1 MTEKYTRTAS
11 HDLLQGLVD
20 LGIEYLFCNL
30 GTDHAPLIEEMAH
43 WRAQGKSFPQL
54 ILCPHENTA
63 VHMAGGYAV
72 ATGRGQAVLVH
83 VDAGTANAAMGLHN
97 LCRTRIPVLLIAG
110 RAPATTFDNVTGGR
124 DTYVH
129 FIQEP
134 FDQASVVRP
143 YVKWEYNLAWPS
155 MAHEVISRAG
165 AVMQSD
171 PTGPVYLTL
180 PREVLAAPVDAE
192 SLGAYGHQNHLPVK
206 AQGAD
211 ADAIQAIAR
220 QLMASENPM
229 LVSAYAGRNH
239 EAPALIEKL
248 AELCGMRV
256 CEFNSIYLNIR
267 RDSPYFAGYHPGAF
281 TEQADFGLM
290 VDVDVPWIPKT
301 TRVNPNAYWAQMDVD
316 AIKRDI
322 PMWGFAL
329 NARLEGD
336 SVKLLTQLIA
346 AIEQNATPEFRFKAQ
361 QRGQVLKAE
370 HAKNK
375 QRAAKMAQ
383 EPGTLNAINPHFL
396 CAALGQH
403 IHLEDVV
410 LNEAIRNTMAVFE
423 QIPRELPGSLM
434 GLSGG
439 GLGFS
444 AGTALGMKLAQAS
457 SNALS
462 NAQGRVIHFVGDGS
476 FYFSNPSAV
485 YAVARQY
492 NLPILTVLLDNGGWS
507 AVKESTLRMY
517 PLGEAKNTN
526 QFASDLGYCTD
537 FAAIAE
543 AAGAHGERLVDP
555 TQVSASIARCLAAL
569 DAGQSA
575 LLHVR
580 ITPL

>member
-1 MTEKYTRTAS
+1 MSKEYMRTAS
-11 HDLLQGLVD
+11 SDLLQGLVD

-43 WRAQGKSFPQL
+43 WREQGRAFPKL

-110 RAPATTFDNVTGGR
+110 RAPMTTFDDVTGGR

-155 MAHEVISRAG
+155 MAHEVVSRAG

-180 PREVLAAPVDAE
+180 PREVLAAPVDAA
-192 SLGAYGHQNHLPVK
+192 SVGAYGHQNHLPVR

-211 ADAIQAIAR
+211 PSAVRAIAE
-220 QLMASENPM
+220 QLMRSDNPM
-229 LVSAYAGRNH
+229 LVTAYAGRNR

-248 AELCGMRV
+248 AVVCGMRV
-256 CEFNSIYLNIR
+256 CEFNTIYMNIR
-267 RDSPYFAGYHPGAF
+267 RDSPYFAGYNPAAF

-301 TRVNPNAYWAQMDVD
+301 TRVNPNAYWAQLDVD

-322 PMWGFAL
+322 PMWGFPL
-329 NARLEGD
+329 NARIEGD
-336 SVKLLTQLIA
+336 SVRLIKQLIEI
-346 AIEQNATPEFRFKAQ
+346 IESSATPEFKSKAAA
-361 QRGQVLKAE
+361 RSLALKTA
-370 HAKNK
+370 HAQNRQK
-375 QRAAKMAQ
+375 AASLAQ
-383 EPGTLNAINPHFL
+383 AKGVVNAINPHYL
-396 CAALGQH
+396 CAVMGQKIDLH
-403 IHLEDVV
+403 DVV

-423 QIPRELPGSLM
+423 QIPREVPGSLM

-444 AGTALGMKLAQAS
+444 AGTALGIKLAQAK
-457 SNALS
+457 N
-462 NAQGRVIHFVGDGS
+462 RVIHFVGDGS
-476 FYFSNPSAV
+476 FYFSNPSSV
-485 YAVARQY
+485 YAVANQY
-492 NLPILTVLLDNGGWS
+492 GLPILTVLLDNGGWS

-517 PLGEAKNTN
+517 PQGEAKSTN
-526 QFASDLGYCTD
+526 QFVSDLGYSTD
-537 FAAIAE
+537 FSAIAE
-543 AAGAHGERLVDP
+543 AAGAHGERLTDP
-555 TQVSASIARCLAAL
+555 EQVEAAVERCLAAL
-569 DAGQSA
+569 DAGRSA

>member
-1 MTEKYTRTAS
+1 MSKEYMRTAS
-11 HDLLQGLVD
+11 SDLLQGLVD

-43 WRAQGKSFPQL
+43 WREQGRAFPKL

-110 RAPATTFDNVTGGR
+110 RAPMSTFDGATGGR

-155 MAHEVISRAG
+155 MAHEVVSRAG

-180 PREVLAAPVDAE
+180 PREVLAAPVDAA
-192 SLGAYGHQNHLPVK
+192 SVGAYGHQNHLPVK

-211 ADAIQAIAR
+211 PSAVRAIAE
-220 QLMASENPM
+220 QLMRSDNPM
-229 LVSAYAGRNH
+229 LVTAYAGRNR

-248 AELCGMRV
+248 AVLCGMRV
-256 CEFNSIYLNIR
+256 CEFNTIYMNIR
-267 RDSPYFAGYHPGAF
+267 RDSPYFAGYNPAAF

-301 TRVNPNAYWAQMDVD
+301 TRVNPNAYWAQLDVD

-322 PMWGFAL
+322 PMWGFPL
-329 NARLEGD
+329 NARIEGD
-336 SVKLLTQLIA
+336 SVRLIAQLIEI
-346 AIEQNATPEFRFKAQ
+346 IESSATPEFKTKAAARGLAFKTAHAQ
-361 QRGQVLKAE
+361 NRQKAASLAQ
-370 HAKNK
+370 AK
-375 QRAAKMAQ
+375 
-383 EPGTLNAINPHFL
+383 GVVNAINPHYL
-396 CAALGQH
+396 CAVMGQKIDLH
-403 IHLEDVV
+403 DVV

-423 QIPRELPGSLM
+423 QIPREVPGSLM

-444 AGTALGMKLAQAS
+444 AGTALGIKLAQAD
-457 SNALS
+457 N
-462 NAQGRVIHFVGDGS
+462 RVIHFVGDGS
-476 FYFSNPSAV
+476 FYFSNPSSV
-485 YAVARQY
+485 YAVANQY
-492 NLPILTVLLDNGGWS
+492 GLPILTVLLDNGGWS

-517 PLGEAKNTN
+517 PQGEAKSTN
-526 QFASDLGYCTD
+526 QFASDLGYSTD

-543 AAGAHGERLVDP
+543 AAGAHGERLTDP
-555 TQVSASIARCLAAL
+555 EQVEAAIERCLAAL
-569 DAGQSA
+569 DAGRSA

>member
-1 MTEKYTRTAS
+1 MSENYTRTAS
-11 HDLLQGLVD
+11 NDLLQGLVD

-43 WRAQGKSFPQL
+43 WREQGRAFPKL

-110 RAPATTFDNVTGGR
+110 RAPMSTFVSATGGR

-180 PREVLAAPVDAE
+180 PREVLAAPVDAQ

-211 ADAIQAIAR
+211 AKAIQQIAAK
-220 QLMASENPM
+220 LMSSENPM
-229 LVSAYAGRNH
+229 LVTAYAGRNH
-239 EAPALIEKL
+239 AAPALIEKL
-248 AELCGMRV
+248 ASVCGMRV

-267 RDSPYFAGYHPGAF
+267 RNSPFFAGYNPAAL

-301 TRVNPNAYWAQMDVD
+301 TRVNPHAYWAQLDVD

-322 PMWGFAL
+322 PMWSFPL
-329 NARLEGD
+329 NARIEGD
-336 SVKLLTQLIA
+336 SVRLLTQLIEC
-346 AIEQNATPEFRFKAQ
+346 IEETATPSFKAMAI
-361 QRGQVLKAE
+361 QRSLIIQAE
-370 HAKNK
+370 HEKNQ
-375 QRAAKMAQ
+375 QRAAAMAK
-383 EPGTLNAINPHFL
+383 EPGKVNAINPHFL
-396 CAALGQH
+396 CAAIGLQ
-403 IHLEDVV
+403 IRSEDVI

-423 QIPRELPGSLM
+423 QIPRELPGTLM

-444 AGTALGMKLAQAS
+444 AGTALGIKLAQTQS
-457 SNALS
+457 
-462 NAQGRVIHFVGDGS
+462 RVIHFVGDGS
-476 FYFSNPSAV
+476 FYFSNPSSV

-517 PLGEAKNTN
+517 PHGEAKSTN
-526 QFASDLGYCTD
+526 QFASDLGYGTD

-555 TQVSASIARCLAAL
+555 SQTEAAIARCLAAL

>member
-1 MTEKYTRTAS
+1 MSQPYIRTAS

-30 GTDHAPLIEEMAH
+30 GTDHAPLIEETAH
-43 WRAQGKSFPQL
+43 WREQGRAFPKL

-110 RAPATTFDNVTGGR
+110 RAPMSTFDDATGGR

-155 MAHEVISRAG
+155 MAHEVVSRAG

-180 PREVLAAPVDAE
+180 PREVLAAPVDAA
-192 SLGAYGHQNHLPVK
+192 SLSAFGHQNHLPVK

-211 ADAIQAIAR
+211 ASAVRAIAE
-220 QLMASENPM
+220 QLMRSDNPM
-229 LVSAYAGRNH
+229 LVTAYAGRNR

-248 AELCGMRV
+248 AILCGMRV
-256 CEFNSIYLNIR
+256 CEFNTIYMNIR
-267 RDSPYFAGYHPGAF
+267 RDSPYFGGYNPAAF

-301 TRVNPNAYWAQMDVD
+301 TRVNPQAYWAQLDVD

-322 PMWGFAL
+322 PMWGFPL
-329 NARLEGD
+329 NARIEGD
-336 SVKLLTQLIA
+336 SVRLIAQLIEI
-346 AIEQNATPEFRFKAQ
+346 IEASATPEFKTKAAARALALQ
-361 QRGQVLKAE
+361 TAHAQNRHKTASLAQV
-370 HAKNK
+370 
-375 QRAAKMAQ
+375 
-383 EPGTLNAINPHFL
+383 PGAVNAINPHYL
-396 CAALGQH
+396 CAAIGQQ
-403 IHLEDVV
+403 INLQDMV

-423 QIPRELPGSLM
+423 QIPREVPGSLM

-444 AGTALGMKLAQAS
+444 AGTALGIKLAQAD
-457 SNALS
+457 N
-462 NAQGRVIHFVGDGS
+462 RVIHFVGDGS
-476 FYFSNPSAV
+476 FYFSNPSSV
-485 YAVARQY
+485 YAVASQY
-492 NLPILTVLLDNGGWS
+492 GLPILTVLLDNGGWS

-517 PLGEAKNTN
+517 PQGQAKDTN
-526 QFASDLGYCTD
+526 QFASDLGYATD

-555 TQVSASIARCLAAL
+555 AQVEAAIARCLAAL
-569 DAGQSA
+569 DAGRSA

>member
-1 MTEKYTRTAS
+1 MSQPYIRTAS
-11 HDLLQGLVD
+11 NDLLQGLVD

-43 WRAQGKSFPQL
+43 WREQGRAFPKL

-110 RAPATTFDNVTGGR
+110 RAPMSTFDGVTGGR

-155 MAHEVISRAG
+155 MAHEVVSRAG

-180 PREVLAAPVDAE
+180 PREVLAATVDAA
-192 SLGAYGHQNHLPVK
+192 SVGAYGHQNHLPVK

-211 ADAIQAIAR
+211 ASAVRAIAE
-220 QLMASENPM
+220 QLMRSDNPM
-229 LVSAYAGRNH
+229 LVTAYAGRNR

-248 AELCGMRV
+248 AVLCGMRV
-256 CEFNSIYLNIR
+256 CEFNTIYMNIR
-267 RDSPYFAGYHPGAF
+267 RDSPYFAGYNPAAF

-301 TRVNPNAYWAQMDVD
+301 TRVNPNAYWAQLDVD

-322 PMWGFAL
+322 PMWGFPL
-329 NARLEGD
+329 NARIEGD
-336 SVKLLTQLIA
+336 SVRLIVQLIEI
-346 AIEQNATPEFRFKAQ
+346 IESSATPEFKTKAAARGLAFKTAHAQ
-361 QRGQVLKAE
+361 
-370 HAKNK
+370 NK
-375 QRAAKMAQ
+375 QKAASLAQ
-383 EPGTLNAINPHFL
+383 AKGVVNAINPHYL
-396 CAALGQH
+396 CAVMGQKIEMH
-403 IHLEDVV
+403 DVV

-423 QIPRELPGSLM
+423 QIPREVPGSLM

-444 AGTALGMKLAQAS
+444 AGTALGIKLAQAD
-457 SNALS
+457 N
-462 NAQGRVIHFVGDGS
+462 RVIHFVGDGS
-476 FYFSNPSAV
+476 FYFSNPSSV
-485 YAVARQY
+485 YAVANQY
-492 NLPILTVLLDNGGWS
+492 GLPILTVILDNGGWS

-517 PLGEAKNTN
+517 PQGEAKSTN
-526 QFASDLGYCTD
+526 QFASDLGYSTD

-543 AAGAHGERLVDP
+543 AAGAHGERLTDP
-555 TQVSASIARCLAAL
+555 EQVEAAIERCLAAL

>member
-1 MTEKYTRTAS
+1 MSQQYIRTAAN
-11 HDLLQGLVD
+11 DLLQGLVD
-20 LGIEYLFCNL
+20 LGIDYLFCNL

-43 WRAQGKSFPQL
+43 WREQGRAFPIL

-110 RAPATTFDNVTGGR
+110 RAPMSTFDDATGGR

-155 MAHEVISRAG
+155 MAHEVVSRAG

-180 PREVLAAPVDAE
+180 PREVLAAPVDAA
-192 SLGAYGHQNHLPVK
+192 SLGAFGHQNHLPVK

-211 ADAIQAIAR
+211 ASAVRAIAE
-220 QLMASENPM
+220 QLMRSENPM
-229 LVSAYAGRNH
+229 LVTAYAGRNH
-239 EAPALIEKL
+239 KAPALIEKL
-248 AELCGMRV
+248 AMLCGMRV
-256 CEFNSIYLNIR
+256 CEFNTIYMNIR
-267 RDSPYFAGYHPGAF
+267 RDSPYFGGYNPAAF

-301 TRVNPNAYWAQMDVD
+301 TRINPQAYWAQLDVD

-322 PMWGFAL
+322 PMWGFPL
-329 NARLEGD
+329 NARIEGD
-336 SVKLLTQLIA
+336 SVRLIAQLIEI
-346 AIEQNATPEFRFKAQ
+346 IEASATPKFKTKAAARGLAFKTAHVQNRQKAASLAQ
-361 QRGQVLKAE
+361 
-370 HAKNK
+370 AK
-375 QRAAKMAQ
+375 
-383 EPGTLNAINPHFL
+383 GVVNAINPHYL
-396 CAALGQH
+396 CAVMGQKIDLH
-403 IHLEDVV
+403 DVV
-410 LNEAIRNTMAVFE
+410 LNEAIRNTMAVFD
-423 QIPRELPGSLM
+423 QIPREVPGSLM

-444 AGTALGMKLAQAS
+444 AGTALGIKLAQANS
-457 SNALS
+457 
-462 NAQGRVIHFVGDGS
+462 RVIHFVGDGS
-476 FYFSNPSAV
+476 FYFSNPSSV
-485 YAVARQY
+485 YAVANQY
-492 NLPILTVLLDNGGWS
+492 GLPILTVLLDNGGWS

-517 PLGEAKNTN
+517 PLGEAKSTN
-526 QFASDLGYCTD
+526 QFASDLGYSTD

-543 AAGAHGERLVDP
+543 AAGAHGERLTDP
-555 TQVSASIARCLAAL
+555 EQVEAAIERCLAAL
-569 DAGQSA
+569 DSGRSA

>member
-1 MTEKYTRTAS
+1 MSQPYIRTAS
-11 HDLLQGLVD
+11 NDLLQGLVD

-43 WRAQGKSFPQL
+43 WREQGRAFPKL

-110 RAPATTFDNVTGGR
+110 RAPMSTFDGVTGGR

-155 MAHEVISRAG
+155 MAHEVVSRAG

-180 PREVLAAPVDAE
+180 PREVLAAPVDAA
-192 SLGAYGHQNHLPVK
+192 SVGAYGHQNHLPVK

-211 ADAIQAIAR
+211 ASAVRAIAE
-220 QLMASENPM
+220 QLMRSDNPM
-229 LVSAYAGRNH
+229 LVTAYAGRNR

-248 AELCGMRV
+248 AVLCGMRV
-256 CEFNSIYLNIR
+256 CEFNTIYMNIR
-267 RDSPYFAGYHPGAF
+267 RDSPYFAGYNPAAF

-301 TRVNPNAYWAQMDVD
+301 TRVNPNAYWAQLDVD

-322 PMWGFAL
+322 PMWGFPL
-329 NARLEGD
+329 NARIEGD
-336 SVKLLTQLIA
+336 SIRLIVQLIEI
-346 AIEQNATPEFRFKAQ
+346 IESSATPEFKTKAAARGLAFKTAHAQ
-361 QRGQVLKAE
+361 
-370 HAKNK
+370 NK
-375 QRAAKMAQ
+375 QKAASLAQ
-383 EPGTLNAINPHFL
+383 AKGVVNAINPHYL
-396 CAALGQH
+396 CAVMGQKIEMH
-403 IHLEDVV
+403 DVV

-423 QIPRELPGSLM
+423 QIPREVPGSLM

-444 AGTALGMKLAQAS
+444 AGTALGIKLAQAD
-457 SNALS
+457 N
-462 NAQGRVIHFVGDGS
+462 RVIHFVGDGS
-476 FYFSNPSAV
+476 FYFSNPSSV
-485 YAVARQY
+485 YAVANQY
-492 NLPILTVLLDNGGWS
+492 GLPILTVILDNGGWS

-517 PLGEAKNTN
+517 PQGEAKSTN
-526 QFASDLGYCTD
+526 QFASDLGYSTD

-543 AAGAHGERLVDP
+543 AAGAHGERLTDP
-555 TQVSASIARCLAAL
+555 EQVEAAIERCLAAL

>member
-1 MTEKYTRTAS
+1 MSKEYMRTAS
-11 HDLLQGLVD
+11 SDLLQGLVD

-43 WRAQGKSFPQL
+43 WREQGRAFPKL

-110 RAPATTFDNVTGGR
+110 RAPMSTFDGATGGR

-155 MAHEVISRAG
+155 MAHEVVSRAG

-180 PREVLAAPVDAE
+180 PREVLAAPVDAA
-192 SLGAYGHQNHLPVK
+192 SVGAYGHQNHLPVK

-211 ADAIQAIAR
+211 PSAVRAIAE
-220 QLMASENPM
+220 QLMRSDNPM
-229 LVSAYAGRNH
+229 LVTAYAGRNR

-248 AELCGMRV
+248 AVLCGMRV
-256 CEFNSIYLNIR
+256 CEFNTIYMNIR
-267 RDSPYFAGYHPGAF
+267 RDSPYFAGYNPAAF

-301 TRVNPNAYWAQMDVD
+301 TRVNPNAYWAQLDVD

-322 PMWGFAL
+322 PMWGFPL
-329 NARLEGD
+329 NARIEGD
-336 SVKLLTQLIA
+336 SARLIAQLIEI
-346 AIEQNATPEFRFKAQ
+346 IESSATPEFKTKAAARGLAFKTAHAQ
-361 QRGQVLKAE
+361 NRQKAASLAQ
-370 HAKNK
+370 AK
-375 QRAAKMAQ
+375 
-383 EPGTLNAINPHFL
+383 GVVNAINPHYL
-396 CAALGQH
+396 CAVMGQKIDLH
-403 IHLEDVV
+403 DVV

-423 QIPRELPGSLM
+423 QIPREVPGSLM

-444 AGTALGMKLAQAS
+444 AGTALGIKLAQAD
-457 SNALS
+457 N
-462 NAQGRVIHFVGDGS
+462 RVIHFVGDGS
-476 FYFSNPSAV
+476 FYFSNPSSV
-485 YAVARQY
+485 YAVANQY
-492 NLPILTVLLDNGGWS
+492 GLPILTVLLDNGGWS

-517 PLGEAKNTN
+517 PQGEAKSTN
-526 QFASDLGYCTD
+526 QFASDLGYSTD

-543 AAGAHGERLVDP
+543 AAGAHGERLTDP
-555 TQVSASIARCLAAL
+555 EQVEAAIERCLAAL
-569 DAGQSA
+569 DAGRSA

>member
-1 MTEKYTRTAS
+1 MSKEYMRTAS
-11 HDLLQGLVD
+11 SDLLQGLVD

-43 WRAQGKSFPQL
+43 WREQGRAFPKL

-110 RAPATTFDNVTGGR
+110 RAPMTTFDDVTGGR

-155 MAHEVISRAG
+155 MAHEVVSRAG

-180 PREVLAAPVDAE
+180 PREVLAATVDAA
-192 SLGAYGHQNHLPVK
+192 SVGAYGHQNHLPVR

-211 ADAIQAIAR
+211 PSAVRAIAE
-220 QLMASENPM
+220 QLMRSDNPM
-229 LVSAYAGRNH
+229 LVTAYAGRNR

-248 AELCGMRV
+248 AVLCGMRV
-256 CEFNSIYLNIR
+256 CEFNTIYMNIR
-267 RDSPYFAGYHPGAF
+267 RDSPYFAGYNPAAF

-301 TRVNPNAYWAQMDVD
+301 TRVNPNAYWAQLDVD

-322 PMWGFAL
+322 PMWGFPL
-329 NARLEGD
+329 NARIEGD
-336 SVKLLTQLIA
+336 SVRLIAQLIEI
-346 AIEQNATPEFRFKAQ
+346 IESSATPEFKTKAAA
-361 QRGQVLKAE
+361 RGLALKTA
-370 HAKNK
+370 HAQNRQK
-375 QRAAKMAQ
+375 AASLAQ
-383 EPGTLNAINPHFL
+383 AKGVVNAINPHYL
-396 CAALGQH
+396 CAVMGQKIDLH
-403 IHLEDVV
+403 DVV

-423 QIPRELPGSLM
+423 QIPREVPGSLM

-444 AGTALGMKLAQAS
+444 AGTALGIKLAQAK
-457 SNALS
+457 N
-462 NAQGRVIHFVGDGS
+462 RVIHFVGDGS
-476 FYFSNPSAV
+476 FYFSNPSSV
-485 YAVARQY
+485 YAVANQY
-492 NLPILTVLLDNGGWS
+492 DLPILTVLLDNGGWS

-517 PLGEAKNTN
+517 PQGEAKSTN
-526 QFASDLGYCTD
+526 QFASDLGYATD

-543 AAGAHGERLVDP
+543 AAGAHGERLTDP
-555 TQVSASIARCLAAL
+555 EQVEAAIERCLAAL
-569 DAGQSA
+569 DAGRSA

>member
-1 MTEKYTRTAS
+1 MSENYTRTAS

-43 WRAQGKSFPQL
+43 WREQGRAFPKL

-110 RAPATTFDNVTGGR
+110 RAPMSTFDSATGGR

-180 PREVLAAPVDAE
+180 PREVLAAPVDAQ
-192 SLGAYGHQNHLPVK
+192 SIGAYGHQNHLPVK

-211 ADAIQAIAR
+211 ANAIA
-220 QLMASENPM
+220 QIAAKLMGSENPM
-229 LVSAYAGRNH
+229 LVTAYAGRNH
-239 EAPALIEKL
+239 AAPALIEKL
-248 AELCGMRV
+248 AMLCGMRV

-267 RDSPYFAGYHPGAF
+267 RNSPFFAGYNPAAF

-301 TRVNPNAYWAQMDVD
+301 TRVNPNAYWAQLDVD

-322 PMWGFAL
+322 PMWGFPL
-329 NARLEGD
+329 NARIEGD
-336 SVKLLTQLIA
+336 SVRLLTQLIEC
-346 AIEQNATPEFRFKAQ
+346 IEQTATPAFKAMAS
-361 QRGQVLKAE
+361 QRSLIIQAE
-370 HAKNK
+370 HEKNQQK
-375 QRAAKMAQ
+375 AAAMAQ
-383 EPGTLNAINPHFL
+383 EPGKVNAINPHFL
-396 CAALGQH
+396 CAAIGRQ
-403 IHLEDVV
+403 IRSEDVV

-423 QIPRELPGSLM
+423 QIPREMPGTLM

-444 AGTALGMKLAQAS
+444 AGTALGIKLAQTQS
-457 SNALS
+457 
-462 NAQGRVIHFVGDGS
+462 RVIHFVGDGS
-476 FYFSNPSAV
+476 FYFSNPSSV
-485 YAVARQY
+485 YAVAHQY
-492 NLPILTVLLDNGGWS
+492 DLPILTVLLDNGGWS

-517 PLGEAKNTN
+517 PQGEAKSTN
-526 QFASDLGYCTD
+526 QFASDLGYGTD

-555 TQVSASIARCLAAL
+555 SQTEAAIARCLAVL

>member
-1 MTEKYTRTAS
+1 MSENYTRTAS

-20 LGIEYLFCNL
+20 LGIDYLFCNL

-43 WRAQGKSFPQL
+43 WREQGRAFPKV

-110 RAPATTFDNVTGGR
+110 RAPMSTFDSATGGR

-180 PREVLAAPVDAE
+180 PREVLAAPVDAQ
-192 SLGAYGHQNHLPVK
+192 SMGAYGQQNHLPVK

-211 ADAIQAIAR
+211 TAAIEQIAAK
-220 QLMASENPM
+220 LMAAENPM
-229 LVSAYAGRNH
+229 LVTAYAGRNH
-239 EAPALIEKL
+239 AAPALIEKL
-248 AELCGMRV
+248 ASLCGMRV

-267 RDSPYFAGYHPGAF
+267 RNSPFFAGYNPAAF

-290 VDVDVPWIPKT
+290 LDVDVPWIPKT
-301 TRVNPNAYWAQMDVD
+301 TRVNPKAYWAQMDVD

-322 PMWGFAL
+322 PMWGFPL
-329 NARLEGD
+329 HARIEGD
-336 SVKLLTQLIA
+336 SVRLLTQLIDL
-346 AIEQNATPEFRFKAQ
+346 IEQTATPAFKAKAN
-361 QRGQVLKAE
+361 QRSLLIKADHE
-370 HAKNK
+370 KNQ
-375 QRAAKMAQ
+375 QRAAAMAK
-383 EPGTLNAINPHFL
+383 EPGKLNAINPHFL
-396 CAALGQH
+396 CAAIGQK
-403 IHLEDVV
+403 IRSEDVV

-423 QIPRELPGSLM
+423 QIPRELPGTLM

-444 AGTALGMKLAQAS
+444 AGTALGIKLAQAQS
-457 SNALS
+457 
-462 NAQGRVIHFVGDGS
+462 RVIHFVGDGS
-476 FYFSNPSAV
+476 FYFSNPSSV

-517 PLGEAKNTN
+517 PQGEAKSTN
-526 QFASDLGYCTD
+526 QFASDLGYGTD

-555 TQVSASIARCLAAL
+555 SQTDAAIARCLAAL

>member
-1 MTEKYTRTAS
+1 MSENHTRTAS

-43 WRAQGKSFPQL
+43 WREQGRAFPKV

-110 RAPATTFDNVTGGR
+110 RAPMSTFDSATGGR

-180 PREVLAAPVDAE
+180 PREVLAAPVDAQ
-192 SLGAYGHQNHLPVK
+192 SMGAYGQQNHLPVK

-211 ADAIQAIAR
+211 TAAIEQIAAK
-220 QLMASENPM
+220 LMAAENPM
-229 LVSAYAGRNH
+229 LVTAYAGRNH
-239 EAPALIEKL
+239 AAPALIEKL
-248 AELCGMRV
+248 ASLCGMRV

-267 RDSPYFAGYHPGAF
+267 RNSPFFAGYNPAAF

-290 VDVDVPWIPKT
+290 LDVDVPWIPKT
-301 TRVNPNAYWAQMDVD
+301 TRVNPKAYWAQMDVD

-329 NARLEGD
+329 NARIEGD
-336 SVKLLTQLIA
+336 SVRLLTQLIEL
-346 AIEQNATPEFRFKAQ
+346 IEQTATPAFKA
-361 QRGQVLKAE
+361 KANKRSLFIKTE
-370 HAKNK
+370 HEKNQ
-375 QRAAKMAQ
+375 QRAAAMAK
-383 EPGTLNAINPHFL
+383 EPGKLNAINPHFL
-396 CAALGQH
+396 CAAIGQQ
-403 IHLEDVV
+403 IRSEDVV

-423 QIPRELPGSLM
+423 QIPREHPGTLM

-444 AGTALGMKLAQAS
+444 AGTALGIKLAQVQS
-457 SNALS
+457 
-462 NAQGRVIHFVGDGS
+462 RVIHFVGDGS
-476 FYFSNPSAV
+476 FYFSNPSSV

-517 PLGEAKNTN
+517 PHGEAKNTN
-526 QFASDLGYCTD
+526 QFASDLGHGTD

-555 TQVSASIARCLAAL
+555 SQTEAAIARCLSAL

>member
-1 MTEKYTRTAS
+1 MRTAS
-11 HDLLQGLVD
+11 SDLLQGLVD

-43 WRAQGKSFPQL
+43 WREQGRAFPKL

-110 RAPATTFDNVTGGR
+110 RAPMTTFDDVTGGR

-155 MAHEVISRAG
+155 MAHEVVSRAG

-180 PREVLAAPVDAE
+180 PREVLAAPVDAA
-192 SLGAYGHQNHLPVK
+192 SVGAYGHQNHLPVR

-211 ADAIQAIAR
+211 PSAVRAIAE
-220 QLMASENPM
+220 QLMRSDNPM
-229 LVSAYAGRNH
+229 LVTAYAGRNR

-248 AELCGMRV
+248 AVVCGMRV
-256 CEFNSIYLNIR
+256 CEFNTIYMNIR
-267 RDSPYFAGYHPGAF
+267 RDSPYFGGYNPAAF

-301 TRVNPNAYWAQMDVD
+301 TRVNPNAYWAQLDVD

-322 PMWGFAL
+322 PMWGFPL
-329 NARLEGD
+329 NARIEGD
-336 SVKLLTQLIA
+336 SVRLIAQLIEI
-346 AIEQNATPEFRFKAQ
+346 IENSATPEFKTKAAA
-361 QRGQVLKAE
+361 RGLALKTA
-370 HAKNK
+370 HAQNRQK
-375 QRAAKMAQ
+375 AASLAQ
-383 EPGTLNAINPHFL
+383 ARGVVNAINPHYL
-396 CAALGQH
+396 CAVMGQQIDLH
-403 IHLEDVV
+403 DVV

-423 QIPRELPGSLM
+423 QIPREVPGSLM

-444 AGTALGMKLAQAS
+444 AGTALGIKLAQAK
-457 SNALS
+457 N
-462 NAQGRVIHFVGDGS
+462 RVIHFVGDGS
-476 FYFSNPSAV
+476 FYFSNPSSV
-485 YAVARQY
+485 YAVANQY
-492 NLPILTVLLDNGGWS
+492 DLPILTVLLDNGGWS

-517 PLGEAKNTN
+517 PQGEAKSTN
-526 QFASDLGYCTD
+526 QFASDLGYATD

-543 AAGAHGERLVDP
+543 AAGAHGERLTDP
-555 TQVSASIARCLAAL
+555 EQVEAAIERCLAAL
-569 DAGQSA
+569 DAGRSA

>member
-1 MTEKYTRTAS
+1 MTQAYIRTAAN
-11 HDLLQGLVD
+11 DLLQGLVD

-43 WRAQGKSFPQL
+43 WREQGRAFPKL

-110 RAPATTFDNVTGGR
+110 RAPMSTFDDATGGR

-155 MAHEVISRAG
+155 MAHEVVSRAG

-180 PREVLAAPVDAE
+180 PREVLAAPVDAA
-192 SLGAYGHQNHLPVK
+192 SVGAFGHQNHLPVK

-211 ADAIQAIAR
+211 PSAVRAIAE
-220 QLMASENPM
+220 QLMRSENPM
-229 LVSAYAGRNH
+229 LVTAYAGRNH
-239 EAPALIEKL
+239 QAPALIEKL
-248 AELCGMRV
+248 AILCGMRV
-256 CEFNSIYLNIR
+256 CEFNSIYMNIR
-267 RDSPYFAGYHPGAF
+267 RDSPYFAGYNPAAF
-281 TEQADFGLM
+281 TEQADFGLL

-301 TRVNPNAYWAQMDVD
+301 TRVNPNAYWAQLDVD

-322 PMWGFAL
+322 PMWGFPL
-329 NARLEGD
+329 NARIEGD
-336 SVKLLTQLIA
+336 SVRLITQLIEI
-346 AIEQNATPEFRFKAQ
+346 IEASATPAFKTKAADRALALQAAHAQ
-361 QRGQVLKAE
+361 NR
-370 HAKNK
+370 
-375 QRAAKMAQ
+375 QRAVSLAQ
-383 EPGTLNAINPHFL
+383 APGIVNAINPHYL
-396 CAALGQH
+396 CAAIGRQIRLQ
-403 IHLEDVV
+403 DVV

-423 QIPRELPGSLM
+423 QIPREVPGSLM

-444 AGTALGMKLAQAS
+444 AGTALGMKLAQAD
-457 SNALS
+457 N
-462 NAQGRVIHFVGDGS
+462 RVIHFVGDGS
-476 FYFSNPSAV
+476 FYFSNPSSV
-485 YAVARQY
+485 YAVASQY
-492 NLPILTVLLDNGGWS
+492 GLPILTVLLDNGGWS

-517 PLGEAKNTN
+517 PQGQAKGTN
-526 QFASDLGYCTD
+526 QFASDLGYPTD

-555 TQVSASIARCLAAL
+555 AHVEAAIARCLAAL
-569 DAGQSA
+569 DAGRSA

>member
-1 MTEKYTRTAS
+1 MSENYTRTAS

-20 LGIEYLFCNL
+20 LGIDYLFCNL

-43 WRAQGKSFPQL
+43 WREQGRAFPKL

-110 RAPATTFDNVTGGR
+110 RAPMSTFDSATGGR

-180 PREVLAAPVDAE
+180 PREVLAAPVDAQ
-192 SLGAYGHQNHLPVK
+192 SIGAYGHQNHLPVK

-211 ADAIQAIAR
+211 ANAIA
-220 QLMASENPM
+220 QIAAKLMASENPM
-229 LVSAYAGRNH
+229 LVTAYAGRNH
-239 EAPALIEKL
+239 AAPALIEKL
-248 AELCGMRV
+248 AMLCGMRV

-267 RDSPYFAGYHPGAF
+267 RNSPFFAGYNPAAF

-301 TRVNPNAYWAQMDVD
+301 TRVNPNAYWAQLDVD

-322 PMWGFAL
+322 PMWGFPL
-329 NARLEGD
+329 NARIEGD
-336 SVKLLTQLIA
+336 SVRLLTQLIEC
-346 AIEQNATPEFRFKAQ
+346 IEQTATPAFKAMAS
-361 QRGQVLKAE
+361 QRSLIIQAE
-370 HAKNK
+370 HEKNQQK
-375 QRAAKMAQ
+375 AAAMAQ
-383 EPGTLNAINPHFL
+383 EPGKVNAINPHFL
-396 CAALGQH
+396 CAAIGRQ
-403 IHLEDVV
+403 IRSEDVV

-423 QIPRELPGSLM
+423 QIPREMPGTLM

-444 AGTALGMKLAQAS
+444 AGTALGIKLAQTQS
-457 SNALS
+457 
-462 NAQGRVIHFVGDGS
+462 RVIHFVGDGS
-476 FYFSNPSAV
+476 FYFSNPSSV
-485 YAVARQY
+485 YAVAHQY
-492 NLPILTVLLDNGGWS
+492 DLPILTVLLDNGGWS

-517 PLGEAKNTN
+517 PQGEAKSTN
-526 QFASDLGYCTD
+526 QFASDLGYGTD

-555 TQVSASIARCLAAL
+555 SQTEAAIARCLAAL

>member
-1 MTEKYTRTAS
+1 MSENYTRTAS

-20 LGIEYLFCNL
+20 LGIDYLFCNL

-43 WRAQGKSFPQL
+43 WREQGRAFPKL

-110 RAPATTFDNVTGGR
+110 RAPMSTFDSATGGR

-180 PREVLAAPVDAE
+180 PREVLAAPVDVQ
-192 SLGAYGHQNHLPVK
+192 SIGAYGHQNHLPVK

-211 ADAIQAIAR
+211 ANAIA
-220 QLMASENPM
+220 QIAAKLMGSENPM
-229 LVSAYAGRNH
+229 LVTAYAGRNH
-239 EAPALIEKL
+239 AAPALIEKL
-248 AELCGMRV
+248 AMLCGMRV

-267 RDSPYFAGYHPGAF
+267 RNSPFFAGYNPAAF

-301 TRVNPNAYWAQMDVD
+301 TRVNPNAYWAQLDVD

-322 PMWGFAL
+322 PMWGFPL
-329 NARLEGD
+329 NARIEGD
-336 SVKLLTQLIA
+336 SVRLLTQLIEC
-346 AIEQNATPEFRFKAQ
+346 IEQTATPAFKAMAS
-361 QRGQVLKAE
+361 QRSLIIQAE
-370 HAKNK
+370 HEKNQQK
-375 QRAAKMAQ
+375 AAAMAQ
-383 EPGTLNAINPHFL
+383 EPGKVNAINPHFL
-396 CAALGQH
+396 CAAIGRQ
-403 IHLEDVV
+403 IRSEDVV

-423 QIPRELPGSLM
+423 QIPREIPGTLM

-444 AGTALGMKLAQAS
+444 AGTALGIKLAQTQS
-457 SNALS
+457 
-462 NAQGRVIHFVGDGS
+462 RVIHFVGDGS
-476 FYFSNPSAV
+476 FYFSNPSSV
-485 YAVARQY
+485 YAVAHQY
-492 NLPILTVLLDNGGWS
+492 DLPILTVLLDNGGWS

-517 PLGEAKNTN
+517 PKGEAKSTN
-526 QFASDLGYCTD
+526 QFASDLGYGTD

-555 TQVSASIARCLAAL
+555 SQTEAAIARCLAAL

>member
-1 MTEKYTRTAS
+1 MSKEYMRTAS
-11 HDLLQGLVD
+11 SDLLQGLVD

-43 WRAQGKSFPQL
+43 WREQGRAFPKL

-110 RAPATTFDNVTGGR
+110 RAPMTTFDDVTGGR

-155 MAHEVISRAG
+155 MAHEVVSRAG

-180 PREVLAAPVDAE
+180 PREVLAAPVDAA
-192 SLGAYGHQNHLPVK
+192 SVGAYGHQNHLPVR

-211 ADAIQAIAR
+211 PSAVRAIAE
-220 QLMASENPM
+220 QLMRSDNPM
-229 LVSAYAGRNH
+229 LVTAYAGRNR

-248 AELCGMRV
+248 AVLCGMRV
-256 CEFNSIYLNIR
+256 CEFNTIYMNIR
-267 RDSPYFAGYHPGAF
+267 RDSPYFAGYNPAAF

-301 TRVNPNAYWAQMDVD
+301 TRVNPNAYWAQLDVD

-322 PMWGFAL
+322 PMWGFPL
-329 NARLEGD
+329 NARIEGD
-336 SVKLLTQLIA
+336 SVRLIAQLIEI
-346 AIEQNATPEFRFKAQ
+346 IESSATPEFKTKAAA
-361 QRGQVLKAE
+361 RGLALKTA
-370 HAKNK
+370 HAQNRQK
-375 QRAAKMAQ
+375 AASLAQ
-383 EPGTLNAINPHFL
+383 AKGVVNAINPHYL
-396 CAALGQH
+396 CAVMGQKIDLH
-403 IHLEDVV
+403 DVV

-423 QIPRELPGSLM
+423 QIPREVPGSLM

-444 AGTALGMKLAQAS
+444 AGTALGIKLAQAK
-457 SNALS
+457 N
-462 NAQGRVIHFVGDGS
+462 RVIHFVGDGS
-476 FYFSNPSAV
+476 FYFSNPSSV
-485 YAVARQY
+485 YAVANQY
-492 NLPILTVLLDNGGWS
+492 DLPILTVLLDNGGWS

-517 PLGEAKNTN
+517 PQGEAKSTN
-526 QFASDLGYCTD
+526 QFASDLGYSTD

-543 AAGAHGERLVDP
+543 AAGAHGERLTDP
-555 TQVSASIARCLAAL
+555 EQVEAAIERCLAAL
-569 DAGQSA
+569 DAGRSA

>member
-1 MTEKYTRTAS
+1 MSENYTRTAS

-43 WRAQGKSFPQL
+43 WREQGRAFPKL

-110 RAPATTFDNVTGGR
+110 RAPMSTFDSATGGR

-180 PREVLAAPVDAE
+180 PREVLAAPVDVQ
-192 SLGAYGHQNHLPVK
+192 SIGAYGHQNHLPVK

-211 ADAIQAIAR
+211 ANAIA
-220 QLMASENPM
+220 QIAAKLMASENPM
-229 LVSAYAGRNH
+229 LVTAYAGRNH
-239 EAPALIEKL
+239 AAPALIEKL
-248 AELCGMRV
+248 AMLCGMRV

-267 RDSPYFAGYHPGAF
+267 RNSPFFAGYNPAAF

-301 TRVNPNAYWAQMDVD
+301 TRVNPNAYWAQLDVD

-322 PMWGFAL
+322 PMWGFPL
-329 NARLEGD
+329 NARIEGD
-336 SVKLLTQLIA
+336 SVRLLTQLIEC
-346 AIEQNATPEFRFKAQ
+346 IEETATPAFKAMAS
-361 QRGQVLKAE
+361 QRSLIIQAE
-370 HAKNK
+370 HEKNQQK
-375 QRAAKMAQ
+375 AAAMAQ
-383 EPGTLNAINPHFL
+383 EPGKVNAINPHFL
-396 CAALGQH
+396 CAAIGRK
-403 IHLEDVV
+403 IRSEDVV

-423 QIPRELPGSLM
+423 QIPREMPGTLM

-444 AGTALGMKLAQAS
+444 AGTALGIKLAQTQS
-457 SNALS
+457 
-462 NAQGRVIHFVGDGS
+462 RVIHFVGDGS
-476 FYFSNPSAV
+476 FYFSNPSSV
-485 YAVARQY
+485 YAVAHQY
-492 NLPILTVLLDNGGWS
+492 DLPILTVLLDNGGWS

-517 PLGEAKNTN
+517 PKGEAKSTN
-526 QFASDLGYCTD
+526 QFASDLGYGTD

-555 TQVSASIARCLAAL
+555 SQTEAAIARCLAAL

>member
-1 MTEKYTRTAS
+1 MSKEYMRTAS
-11 HDLLQGLVD
+11 SDLLQGLVD

-43 WRAQGKSFPQL
+43 WREQGRAFPKL

-110 RAPATTFDNVTGGR
+110 RAPMTTFDDVTGGR

-155 MAHEVISRAG
+155 MAHEVVSRAG

-180 PREVLAAPVDAE
+180 PREVLAAPVDAA
-192 SLGAYGHQNHLPVK
+192 SVGAYGHQNHLPVR

-211 ADAIQAIAR
+211 PSAVRAIAE
-220 QLMASENPM
+220 QLMRSDNPM
-229 LVSAYAGRNH
+229 LVTAYAGRNR

-248 AELCGMRV
+248 AILCGMRV
-256 CEFNSIYLNIR
+256 CEFNTIYMNIR
-267 RDSPYFAGYHPGAF
+267 RDSPYFAGYNPAAF

-301 TRVNPNAYWAQMDVD
+301 TRVNPNAYWAQLDVD

-322 PMWGFAL
+322 PMWGFPL
-329 NARLEGD
+329 NARIEGD
-336 SVKLLTQLIA
+336 SVRLIAQLIEI
-346 AIEQNATPEFRFKAQ
+346 IESSATPEFKTKAAA
-361 QRGQVLKAE
+361 RGLALKTA
-370 HAKNK
+370 HAQNRQK
-375 QRAAKMAQ
+375 AASLAQ
-383 EPGTLNAINPHFL
+383 AKGVVNAINPHYL
-396 CAALGQH
+396 CAVMGQKIDLH
-403 IHLEDVV
+403 DVV

-423 QIPRELPGSLM
+423 QIPREVPGSLM

-444 AGTALGMKLAQAS
+444 AGTALGIKLAQAK
-457 SNALS
+457 N
-462 NAQGRVIHFVGDGS
+462 RVIHFVGDGS
-476 FYFSNPSAV
+476 FYFSNPSSV
-485 YAVARQY
+485 YSVANQY
-492 NLPILTVLLDNGGWS
+492 GLPILTVLLDNGGWS

-517 PLGEAKNTN
+517 PQGEAKSTN
-526 QFASDLGYCTD
+526 QFASDLGYATD

-543 AAGAHGERLVDP
+543 AAGAHGERLTDP
-555 TQVSASIARCLAAL
+555 EQVEAAIERCLAAL
-569 DAGQSA
+569 DAGRSA

>member
-1 MTEKYTRTAS
+1 MRTAS
-11 HDLLQGLVD
+11 SDLLQGLVD

-43 WRAQGKSFPQL
+43 WREQGRAFPKL

-110 RAPATTFDNVTGGR
+110 RAPMTTFDDVTGGR

-143 YVKWEYNLAWPS
+143 YVKWEYNLAWPA
-155 MAHEVISRAG
+155 MAHEVVSRAG

-180 PREVLAAPVDAE
+180 PREVLAAPVDAA
-192 SLGAYGHQNHLPVK
+192 SVGAYGHQNHLPVR

-211 ADAIQAIAR
+211 PSAVRAIAE
-220 QLMASENPM
+220 QLMRSDNPM
-229 LVSAYAGRNH
+229 LVTAYAGRNR

-248 AELCGMRV
+248 AVVCGMRV
-256 CEFNSIYLNIR
+256 CEFNTIYMNIR
-267 RDSPYFAGYHPGAF
+267 RDSPYFAGYNPAAF

-301 TRVNPNAYWAQMDVD
+301 TRVNPNAYWAQLDVD

-322 PMWGFAL
+322 PMWGFPL
-329 NARLEGD
+329 NARIEGD
-336 SVKLLTQLIA
+336 SVRLIAQLIEI
-346 AIEQNATPEFRFKAQ
+346 IESSATPEFKTKAAA
-361 QRGQVLKAE
+361 RGLALKTA
-370 HAKNK
+370 HAQNRQK
-375 QRAAKMAQ
+375 AASLAQ
-383 EPGTLNAINPHFL
+383 ARGVVNAINPHYL
-396 CAALGQH
+396 CAVMGQKIDLH
-403 IHLEDVV
+403 DVV

-423 QIPRELPGSLM
+423 QIPREVPGSLM

-444 AGTALGMKLAQAS
+444 AGTALGIKLAQAD
-457 SNALS
+457 N
-462 NAQGRVIHFVGDGS
+462 RVIHFVGDGS
-476 FYFSNPSAV
+476 FYFSNPSSV
-485 YAVARQY
+485 YSVANQY
-492 NLPILTVLLDNGGWS
+492 GLPILTVLLDNGGWS

-517 PLGEAKNTN
+517 PQGEAKSTN
-526 QFASDLGYCTD
+526 QFASDLGYSTD

-543 AAGAHGERLVDP
+543 AAGAHGERLTDP
-555 TQVSASIARCLAAL
+555 EQVEAAIERCLAAL
-569 DAGQSA
+569 DAGRSA

>member
-1 MTEKYTRTAS
+1 MSQQYIRTAAN
-11 HDLLQGLVD
+11 DLLQGLVD
-20 LGIEYLFCNL
+20 LGIDYLFCNL

-43 WRAQGKSFPQL
+43 WREQGRAFPTL

-110 RAPATTFDNVTGGR
+110 RAPMSTFDDATGGR

-155 MAHEVISRAG
+155 MAHEVVSRAG

-180 PREVLAAPVDAE
+180 PREVLAAPVDAA
-192 SLGAYGHQNHLPVK
+192 SLGAFGHQNHLPVK

-211 ADAIQAIAR
+211 ASAVRAIAE
-220 QLMASENPM
+220 QLMRSENPM
-229 LVSAYAGRNH
+229 LVTAYAGRNH

-248 AELCGMRV
+248 AILCGMRV
-256 CEFNSIYLNIR
+256 CEFNTIYMNIR
-267 RDSPYFAGYHPGAF
+267 RDSPYFGGYNPAAF

-301 TRVNPNAYWAQMDVD
+301 TRVNPQAYWAQLDVD

-322 PMWGFAL
+322 PMWGFPL
-329 NARLEGD
+329 NARIEGD
-336 SVKLLTQLIA
+336 SVRLIAQLIEI
-346 AIEQNATPEFRFKAQ
+346 IESSATPEFKAKAAARGLAFKTAHVQNRQKAASLAQ
-361 QRGQVLKAE
+361 
-370 HAKNK
+370 AK
-375 QRAAKMAQ
+375 
-383 EPGTLNAINPHFL
+383 GVVNAINPHYL
-396 CAALGQH
+396 CAVMGQKIDLH
-403 IHLEDVV
+403 DVV
-410 LNEAIRNTMAVFE
+410 LNEAIRNTMAVFD
-423 QIPRELPGSLM
+423 QIPREVPGSLM

-444 AGTALGMKLAQAS
+444 AGTALGIKLAQANS
-457 SNALS
+457 
-462 NAQGRVIHFVGDGS
+462 RVIHFVGDGS
-476 FYFSNPSAV
+476 FYFSNPSSV
-485 YAVARQY
+485 YAIANQY
-492 NLPILTVLLDNGGWS
+492 GLPILTVLLDNGGWS

-517 PLGEAKNTN
+517 PQGEAKSTN
-526 QFASDLGYCTD
+526 QFASDLGYSTD

-543 AAGAHGERLVDP
+543 AAGAHGERLTDP
-555 TQVSASIARCLAAL
+555 EQVEAAIERCLAAL
-569 DAGQSA
+569 DAGRSA

>member
-1 MTEKYTRTAS
+1 MSKEYMRTAS
-11 HDLLQGLVD
+11 SDLLQGLVD

-43 WRAQGKSFPQL
+43 WREQGRAFPKL

-63 VHMAGGYAV
+63 VHIAGGYAV

-110 RAPATTFDNVTGGR
+110 RAPMTTFDDVTGGR

-155 MAHEVISRAG
+155 MAHEVVSRAG

-180 PREVLAAPVDAE
+180 PREVLAAPVDAA
-192 SLGAYGHQNHLPVK
+192 SVGAYGHQNHLPVR

-211 ADAIQAIAR
+211 PSAVRAIAE
-220 QLMASENPM
+220 QLMRSDNPM
-229 LVSAYAGRNH
+229 LVTAYAGRNR

-248 AELCGMRV
+248 AVLCGMRV
-256 CEFNSIYLNIR
+256 CEFNTIYMNIR
-267 RDSPYFAGYHPGAF
+267 RDSPYFAGYNPAAF

-301 TRVNPNAYWAQMDVD
+301 TRVNPNAYWAQLDVD

-322 PMWGFAL
+322 PMWGFPL
-329 NARLEGD
+329 NARIEGD
-336 SVKLLTQLIA
+336 SVRLIKQLIEI
-346 AIEQNATPEFRFKAQ
+346 IESSATPEFKSKAAA
-361 QRGQVLKAE
+361 RSLALKTA
-370 HAKNK
+370 HAQNRQK
-375 QRAAKMAQ
+375 AASLAQ
-383 EPGTLNAINPHFL
+383 AKGVVNAINPHYL
-396 CAALGQH
+396 CAVMGQKIDLH
-403 IHLEDVV
+403 DVV

-423 QIPRELPGSLM
+423 QIPREVPGSLM

-444 AGTALGMKLAQAS
+444 AGTALGIKLAQAD
-457 SNALS
+457 N
-462 NAQGRVIHFVGDGS
+462 RVIHFVGDGS
-476 FYFSNPSAV
+476 FYFSNPSSV
-485 YAVARQY
+485 YSVANQY
-492 NLPILTVLLDNGGWS
+492 GLPILTVLLDNGGWS

-517 PLGEAKNTN
+517 PQGEAKSTN
-526 QFASDLGYCTD
+526 QFASDLGYATD

-543 AAGAHGERLVDP
+543 AAGAHGERLTDP
-555 TQVSASIARCLAAL
+555 EQVEAAIERCLAAL
-569 DAGQSA
+569 DAGRSA

>member
-1 MTEKYTRTAS
+1 MSENYTRTTS
-11 HDLLQGLVD
+11 NDLLQGLVD

-43 WRAQGKSFPQL
+43 WREQGRAFPKL

-110 RAPATTFDNVTGGR
+110 RAPMSTFDSATGGR

-180 PREVLAAPVDAE
+180 PREVLAAPVDAQ

-211 ADAIQAIAR
+211 AKAIQQIAAK
-220 QLMASENPM
+220 LMSSENPM
-229 LVSAYAGRNH
+229 LVTAYAGRNH
-239 EAPALIEKL
+239 AAPALIEKL
-248 AELCGMRV
+248 ASVCGMRV

-267 RDSPYFAGYHPGAF
+267 RNSPFFAGYNPAAL

-301 TRVNPNAYWAQMDVD
+301 TRVNPHAYWAQLDVD

-322 PMWGFAL
+322 PMWSFPL
-329 NARLEGD
+329 NARIEGD
-336 SVKLLTQLIA
+336 SVRLLTQLIEC
-346 AIEQNATPEFRFKAQ
+346 IEETATPSFKAMAI
-361 QRGQVLKAE
+361 QRSLIIQAE
-370 HAKNK
+370 HEKNQ
-375 QRAAKMAQ
+375 QRAAAMAK
-383 EPGTLNAINPHFL
+383 EPGKVNAINPHFL
-396 CAALGQH
+396 CAAIGLQ
-403 IHLEDVV
+403 IRSEDVI

-423 QIPRELPGSLM
+423 QIPRELPGTLM

-444 AGTALGMKLAQAS
+444 AGTALGIKLAQTQS
-457 SNALS
+457 
-462 NAQGRVIHFVGDGS
+462 RVIHFVGDGS
-476 FYFSNPSAV
+476 FYFSNPSSV

-517 PLGEAKNTN
+517 PHGEAKSTN
-526 QFASDLGYCTD
+526 QFASDLGYGTD

-555 TQVSASIARCLAAL
+555 SQTEAAIERCLAAL

>member
-1 MTEKYTRTAS
+1 
-11 HDLLQGLVD
+11 
-20 LGIEYLFCNL
+20 L

-43 WRAQGKSFPQL
+43 WREHGRAFPKL

-110 RAPATTFDNVTGGR
+110 RAPMTTFDDVTGGR

-143 YVKWEYNLAWPS
+143 YVKWEYNLAGPS
-155 MAHEVISRAG
+155 MAHEVVSRAG

-180 PREVLAAPVDAE
+180 PREVLAAPVDAA
-192 SLGAYGHQNHLPVK
+192 SVGAYGHQNHLPVK

-211 ADAIQAIAR
+211 PSAVRAIAE
-220 QLMASENPM
+220 QLMRSENPM
-229 LVSAYAGRNH
+229 LVTAYAGRNPQ
-239 EAPALIEKL
+239 APALIEKL
-248 AELCGMRV
+248 AALCGMRV
-256 CEFNSIYLNIR
+256 CEFNTIYMNIR
-267 RDSPYFAGYHPGAF
+267 RDSPYFGGYNPAAF

-301 TRVNPNAYWAQMDVD
+301 TRVNPNAYWAQLDVD

-322 PMWGFAL
+322 PMWGFPL
-329 NARLEGD
+329 NARIEGD
-336 SVKLLTQLIA
+336 SVRLITQLIEI
-346 AIEQNATPEFRFKAQ
+346 IESSATPEFKTKAAARGLSLKTAHQ
-361 QRGQVLKAE
+361 Q
-370 HAKNK
+370 NK
-375 QRAAKMAQ
+375 QRAASLAQ
-383 EPGTLNAINPHFL
+383 AQGVVNAINPHYL
-396 CAALGQH
+396 CAVLGQQIDLH
-403 IHLEDVV
+403 DVV

-423 QIPRELPGSLM
+423 QIPREVPGSLM

-444 AGTALGMKLAQAS
+444 AGTALGIKLAQAK
-457 SNALS
+457 N
-462 NAQGRVIHFVGDGS
+462 RVIHFVGDGS
-476 FYFSNPSAV
+476 FYFSNPSSV
-485 YAVARQY
+485 YAVANQY
-492 NLPILTVLLDNGGWS
+492 GLPILTVLLDNGGWS

-517 PLGEAKNTN
+517 PQGEAKSTN
-526 QFASDLGYCTD
+526 QFASDLGYATD

-555 TQVSASIARCLAAL
+555 EQVEAAIARCLAAL
-569 DAGQSA
+569 DSGRSA

>member
-1 MTEKYTRTAS
+1 MSENYTRTAS
-11 HDLLQGLVD
+11 NDLLQGLVD

-43 WRAQGKSFPQL
+43 WREQGRAFPKL

-110 RAPATTFDNVTGGR
+110 RAPMSTFDSATGGR
-124 DTYVH
+124 DTSVH

-180 PREVLAAPVDAE
+180 PREVLAAPVDAQ

-211 ADAIQAIAR
+211 AKAIQQIAAK
-220 QLMASENPM
+220 LMSSENPM
-229 LVSAYAGRNH
+229 LVTAYAGRNH
-239 EAPALIEKL
+239 AAPALIEKL
-248 AELCGMRV
+248 ASVCGMRV

-267 RDSPYFAGYHPGAF
+267 RNSPFFAGYNPAAL

-301 TRVNPNAYWAQMDVD
+301 TRVNPHAYWAQLDVD

-322 PMWGFAL
+322 PMWGFPL
-329 NARLEGD
+329 NARIEGD
-336 SVKLLTQLIA
+336 SVRLLTQLIEC
-346 AIEQNATPEFRFKAQ
+346 IEETATPSFKAMAI
-361 QRGQVLKAE
+361 QRSLIIQAE
-370 HAKNK
+370 HEKNQ
-375 QRAAKMAQ
+375 QRAAAMAK
-383 EPGTLNAINPHFL
+383 EPGKVNAINPHFL
-396 CAALGQH
+396 CAAIGLQ
-403 IHLEDVV
+403 IRSEDVI

-423 QIPRELPGSLM
+423 QIPRELPGTLM

-444 AGTALGMKLAQAS
+444 AGTALGIKLAQT
-457 SNALS
+457 
-462 NAQGRVIHFVGDGS
+462 QTRVIHFVGDGS
-476 FYFSNPSAV
+476 FYFSNPSSV

-517 PLGEAKNTN
+517 PHGEAKSTN
-526 QFASDLGYCTD
+526 QFASDLGYGTD

-555 TQVSASIARCLAAL
+555 SQTEAAIARCLAAL

>member
-1 MTEKYTRTAS
+1 MTPSSNYTRTAS

-43 WRAQGKSFPQL
+43 WRSQGRAFPQL

-110 RAPATTFDNVTGGR
+110 RAPMSTFDNATGGR

-155 MAHEVISRAG
+155 MAHEVVSRAG

-192 SLGAYGHQNHLPVK
+192 SIGAYGHQNHMPVK

-211 ADAIQAIAR
+211 LETIQAIAV
-220 QLMASENPM
+220 QLMASDNPM
-229 LVSAYAGRNH
+229 LVTAYAGRNH
-239 EAPALIEKL
+239 EAPALIERL

-267 RDSPYFAGYHPGAF
+267 RNSPYFAGYNPAAF
-281 TEQADFGLM
+281 TAQADFGLM

-301 TRVNPNAYWAQMDVD
+301 TRVNPDAYWAQMDVD

-322 PMWGFAL
+322 PMWGFPL
-329 NARLEGD
+329 NARIEGD
-336 SVKLLTQLIA
+336 SVKLLKQLITV
-346 AIEQNATPEFRFKAQ
+346 IENIATPEFKRKAQ
-361 QRGQVLKAE
+361 ERGQTFLAE
-370 HAKNK
+370 QEKNK
-375 QRAAKMAQ
+375 QRVAALAHD
-383 EPGTLNAINPHFL
+383 PGKVNAINPHFL
-396 CAALGQH
+396 CAAFGQ
-403 IHLEDVV
+403 LLDSKDVV

-423 QIPRELPGSLM
+423 QIPREVPGSLM

-444 AGTALGMKLAQAS
+444 AGTALGMKLAQS
-457 SNALS
+457 EN
-462 NAQGRVIHFVGDGS
+462 RVIHFVGDGS

-517 PLGEAKNTN
+517 PLGEAKNTD
-526 QFASDLGYCTD
+526 QFASDLGYGTD

-555 TQVSASIARCLAAL
+555 AEVTASIKRCLAAL
-569 DAGQSA
+569 DSGQSA

>member
-1 MTEKYTRTAS
+1 MRTAS
-11 HDLLQGLVD
+11 SDLLQGLVD

-43 WRAQGKSFPQL
+43 WREQGRAFPKL

-83 VDAGTANAAMGLHN
+83 VDAGTANATMGLHN

-110 RAPATTFDNVTGGR
+110 RAPMTTFDDVTGGR

-155 MAHEVISRAG
+155 MAHEVVSRAG

-180 PREVLAAPVDAE
+180 PREVLAAPVDAA
-192 SLGAYGHQNHLPVK
+192 SVGAYGHQNHLPVR

-211 ADAIQAIAR
+211 PSAVRAIAE
-220 QLMASENPM
+220 QLMRSDNPM
-229 LVSAYAGRNH
+229 LVTAYAGRNR

-248 AELCGMRV
+248 AVLCGMRV
-256 CEFNSIYLNIR
+256 CEFNTIYMNIR
-267 RDSPYFAGYHPGAF
+267 RDSPYFGGYNPAAF

-301 TRVNPNAYWAQMDVD
+301 TRVNPNAYWAQLDVD

-322 PMWGFAL
+322 PMWGFPL
-329 NARLEGD
+329 NARIEGD
-336 SVKLLTQLIA
+336 SVRLIAQLIEIIESSATSEFKTKA
-346 AIEQNATPEFRFKAQ
+346 AARGLALKTAHAQNRQKAASLAQ
-361 QRGQVLKAE
+361 
-370 HAKNK
+370 AK
-375 QRAAKMAQ
+375 
-383 EPGTLNAINPHFL
+383 GVVNAINPHYL
-396 CAALGQH
+396 CAMMGQKIDLH
-403 IHLEDVV
+403 DVV

-423 QIPRELPGSLM
+423 QIPREVPGSLM

-444 AGTALGMKLAQAS
+444 AGTALGIKLAQAD
-457 SNALS
+457 N
-462 NAQGRVIHFVGDGS
+462 RVIHFVGDGS
-476 FYFSNPSAV
+476 FYFSNPSSV
-485 YAVARQY
+485 YAVANQY
-492 NLPILTVLLDNGGWS
+492 GLPILTVLLDNGGWS

-517 PLGEAKNTN
+517 PQGEAKSTN
-526 QFASDLGYCTD
+526 QFASDLGYSTD

-543 AAGAHGERLVDP
+543 AAGAHGERLTDP
-555 TQVSASIARCLAAL
+555 EQVEAAVERCLAAL
-569 DAGQSA
+569 DAGRSA

>member
-1 MTEKYTRTAS
+1 MSQPYIRTAS
-11 HDLLQGLVD
+11 NDLLQGLVD

-43 WRAQGKSFPQL
+43 WREQGRSFPKL

-110 RAPATTFDNVTGGR
+110 RAPMTTFDDVTGGR

-155 MAHEVISRAG
+155 MAHEVVSRAG

-180 PREVLAAPVDAE
+180 PREVLAAPVDAA
-192 SLGAYGHQNHLPVK
+192 SVGAYGHQNHLPVK

-211 ADAIQAIAR
+211 LSAVRSIAE
-220 QLMASENPM
+220 QLMRSDNPM
-229 LVSAYAGRNH
+229 LVTAYAGRNR

-248 AELCGMRV
+248 AILCGMRV
-256 CEFNSIYLNIR
+256 CEFNTIYMNIR
-267 RDSPYFAGYHPGAF
+267 RDSPYFGGYNPAAF

-301 TRVNPNAYWAQMDVD
+301 TRVNPNAYWAQLDVD

-322 PMWGFAL
+322 PMWGFPL
-329 NARLEGD
+329 NARIEGD
-336 SVKLLTQLIA
+336 SVRLITQLIEI
-346 AIEQNATPEFRFKAQ
+346 IESSATPEFKTNAAT
-361 QRGQVLKAE
+361 RGLALTAAHEQ
-370 HAKNK
+370 NK
-375 QRAAKMAQ
+375 QRAVSLAQ
-383 EPGTLNAINPHFL
+383 ARGAVNAINPHYL
-396 CAALGQH
+396 CAVMGQQIDLH
-403 IHLEDVV
+403 DVV

-423 QIPRELPGSLM
+423 QIPREVPGSLM

-444 AGTALGMKLAQAS
+444 AGTALGIKLAQAK
-457 SNALS
+457 N
-462 NAQGRVIHFVGDGS
+462 RVIHFVGDGS
-476 FYFSNPSAV
+476 FYFSNPSSV
-485 YAVARQY
+485 YAVANQY
-492 NLPILTVLLDNGGWS
+492 GLPILTVLLDNGGWS

-517 PLGEAKNTN
+517 PQGEAKSTN
-526 QFASDLGYCTD
+526 QFTSDLGYATD

-555 TQVSASIARCLAAL
+555 AQVEDAIARCLAAL
-569 DAGQSA
+569 DSGRSA

>member
-1 MTEKYTRTAS
+1 
-11 HDLLQGLVD
+11 DLLQGLVD

-43 WRAQGKSFPQL
+43 WREQGRAFPKL

-110 RAPATTFDNVTGGR
+110 RAPMTTFDDVTGGR

-155 MAHEVISRAG
+155 MAHEVVSRAG

-180 PREVLAAPVDAE
+180 PREVLAAPVDAA
-192 SLGAYGHQNHLPVK
+192 SVGAYGHQNHLPVR

-211 ADAIQAIAR
+211 PSAVRAIAE
-220 QLMASENPM
+220 QLMRSDNPM
-229 LVSAYAGRNH
+229 LVTAYAGRNR

-248 AELCGMRV
+248 AVLCGMRV
-256 CEFNSIYLNIR
+256 CEFNTIYMNIR
-267 RDSPYFAGYHPGAF
+267 RDSPYFAGYNPAAF

-301 TRVNPNAYWAQMDVD
+301 TRVNPNAYWAQLDVD

-322 PMWGFAL
+322 PMWGFPL
-329 NARLEGD
+329 NARIEGD
-336 SVKLLTQLIA
+336 SVRLIAQLIEI
-346 AIEQNATPEFRFKAQ
+346 IESSATPEFKTKAAA
-361 QRGQVLKAE
+361 RGLALKTA
-370 HAKNK
+370 HAQNRQK
-375 QRAAKMAQ
+375 AASLAQ
-383 EPGTLNAINPHFL
+383 AKGVVNAINPHYL
-396 CAALGQH
+396 CAVMGQKIDLH
-403 IHLEDVV
+403 DVV

-423 QIPRELPGSLM
+423 QIPREVPGSLM

-444 AGTALGMKLAQAS
+444 AGTALGIKLAQAD
-457 SNALS
+457 N
-462 NAQGRVIHFVGDGS
+462 RVIHFVGDGS
-476 FYFSNPSAV
+476 FYFSNPSSV
-485 YAVARQY
+485 YAVANQY
-492 NLPILTVLLDNGGWS
+492 GLPILTVLLDNGGWS

-517 PLGEAKNTN
+517 PQGEAKSTN
-526 QFASDLGYCTD
+526 QFASDLGYATD

-543 AAGAHGERLVDP
+543 AAGAHGERLTDP
-555 TQVSASIARCLAAL
+555 EQVEAAIERCLAAL
-569 DAGQSA
+569 DAGRSA

>member
-1 MTEKYTRTAS
+1 MSQEYIRTAS

-43 WRAQGKSFPQL
+43 WREQGRAFPKL

-110 RAPATTFDNVTGGR
+110 RAPMSTFDGATGGR

-155 MAHEVISRAG
+155 MAHEVVSRAG

-180 PREVLAAPVDAE
+180 PREVLAAPVDVA

-211 ADAIQAIAR
+211 TTAVRAIAE
-220 QLMASENPM
+220 QLMRSENPM
-229 LVSAYAGRNH
+229 LVTAYAGRNH

-248 AELCGMRV
+248 AILCGMRV
-256 CEFNSIYLNIR
+256 CEFNTIYMNIR
-267 RDSPYFAGYHPGAF
+267 RDSPYFGGYNPAAF

-301 TRVNPNAYWAQMDVD
+301 TRVNPNAYWAQLDVD

-322 PMWGFAL
+322 PMWGFPL
-329 NARLEGD
+329 NARIEGD
-336 SVKLLTQLIA
+336 SVRLITQLIEIIEAHATSEFKTKA
-346 AIEQNATPEFRFKAQ
+346 AARGLALQAVHAQNR
-361 QRGQVLKAE
+361 
-370 HAKNK
+370 H
-375 QRAAKMAQ
+375 RAATLAQ
-383 EPGTLNAINPHFL
+383 VPGVVNAINPHYL
-396 CAALGQH
+396 CAAIGQQIDLH
-403 IHLEDVV
+403 DVV

-423 QIPRELPGSLM
+423 QIPREVPGSLM

-444 AGTALGMKLAQAS
+444 AGTALGIKLAQGK
-457 SNALS
+457 N
-462 NAQGRVIHFVGDGS
+462 RVIHFVGDGS
-476 FYFSNPSAV
+476 FYFSNPSSV
-485 YAVARQY
+485 YAVANQY
-492 NLPILTVLLDNGGWS
+492 GLPILTVLLDNGGWS

-517 PLGEAKNTN
+517 PQGEAMSTN
-526 QFASDLGYCTD
+526 QFASELGYTTD

-543 AAGAHGERLVDP
+543 AAGAHGESLVVP
-555 TQVSASIARCLAAL
+555 AQVEAAIARCLAAL
-569 DAGQSA
+569 DSGRSA

>member
-1 MTEKYTRTAS
+1 MSKEYMRTAS
-11 HDLLQGLVD
+11 SDLLQGLVD

-43 WRAQGKSFPQL
+43 WREQGRAFPKL

-83 VDAGTANAAMGLHN
+83 VDAGTANATMGLHN

-110 RAPATTFDNVTGGR
+110 RAPMTTFDDVTGGR

-155 MAHEVISRAG
+155 MAHEVVSRAG

-180 PREVLAAPVDAE
+180 PREVLAAPVDAA
-192 SLGAYGHQNHLPVK
+192 SVGAYGHQNHLPVR

-211 ADAIQAIAR
+211 PSAVRAIAE
-220 QLMASENPM
+220 QLMRSDNPM
-229 LVSAYAGRNH
+229 LVTAYAGRNR

-248 AELCGMRV
+248 AVLCGMRV
-256 CEFNSIYLNIR
+256 CEFNTIYMNIR
-267 RDSPYFAGYHPGAF
+267 RDSPYFAGYNPAAF

-301 TRVNPNAYWAQMDVD
+301 TRVNLNAYWAQLDVD

-322 PMWGFAL
+322 PMWGFPL
-329 NARLEGD
+329 NARIEGD
-336 SVKLLTQLIA
+336 SVRLIAQLIEI
-346 AIEQNATPEFRFKAQ
+346 IESSATPEFKTKAAA
-361 QRGQVLKAE
+361 RGLALKTA
-370 HAKNK
+370 HAQNRQK
-375 QRAAKMAQ
+375 AASLAQ
-383 EPGTLNAINPHFL
+383 ARGVVNAINPHYL
-396 CAALGQH
+396 CAVMGQKIDLH
-403 IHLEDVV
+403 DVV

-423 QIPRELPGSLM
+423 QIPREVPGSLM

-444 AGTALGMKLAQAS
+444 AGTALGIKLAQAD
-457 SNALS
+457 N
-462 NAQGRVIHFVGDGS
+462 RVIHFVGDGS
-476 FYFSNPSAV
+476 FYFSNPSSV
-485 YAVARQY
+485 YSVANQY
-492 NLPILTVLLDNGGWS
+492 GLPILTVLLDNGGWS

-517 PLGEAKNTN
+517 PQGEAKSTN
-526 QFASDLGYCTD
+526 QFASDLGYATD

-543 AAGAHGERLVDP
+543 AAGAHGERLTDP
-555 TQVSASIARCLAAL
+555 EQVEAAIERCLAAL
-569 DAGQSA
+569 DAGRSA

>member
-1 MTEKYTRTAS
+1 MTMPKNYTRTAS

-43 WRAQGKSFPQL
+43 WREQGKAFPQL

-110 RAPATTFDNVTGGR
+110 RAPMTTFDNATGGR

-180 PREVLAAPVDAE
+180 PREVLAAPVDTQ
-192 SLGAYGHQNHLPVK
+192 SMGAYGRQNHLPVK
-206 AQGAD
+206 ARGAD
-211 ADAIQAIAR
+211 TEAVKQIAAK
-220 QLMASENPM
+220 LMASENPM
-229 LVSAYAGRNH
+229 LVTAYAGRNH
-239 EAPALIEKL
+239 AAPALIEKL
-248 AELCGMRV
+248 ANVCGMRV

-267 RDSPYFAGYHPGAF
+267 RNSPFFAGYNPAAF

-301 TRVNPNAYWAQMDVD
+301 TRVNPNAYWAQLDVD

-329 NARLEGD
+329 NARIEGD
-336 SVKLLTQLIA
+336 SVRLLTQLIEI
-346 AIEQNATPEFRFKAQ
+346 IEDTATPSFKAMAS
-361 QRGQVLKAE
+361 QRSVVIKAE
-370 HAKNK
+370 HERNQ
-375 QRAAKMAQ
+375 QRAAALAK
-383 EPGTLNAINPHFL
+383 EPGKVNAINPHFL
-396 CAALGQH
+396 CASIGQQVRS
-403 IHLEDVV
+403 EDVI

-423 QIPRELPGSLM
+423 QIPRERPGSLM

-444 AGTALGMKLAQAS
+444 AGTALGIKLAQAQS
-457 SNALS
+457 
-462 NAQGRVIHFVGDGS
+462 RVIHFVGDGS

-517 PLGEAKNTN
+517 PYGEAKDTN
-526 QFASDLGYCTD
+526 QFASDLGYGTD

-555 TQVSASIARCLAAL
+555 AQAEAAIARCLAAV
-569 DAGQSA
+569 DRGQSA

>member
-1 MTEKYTRTAS
+1 MSENYTRTAS

-43 WRAQGKSFPQL
+43 WREQGRAFPKV

-110 RAPATTFDNVTGGR
+110 RAPMSTFDSATGGR

-180 PREVLAAPVDAE
+180 PREVLAAPVDAQ
-192 SLGAYGHQNHLPVK
+192 SMGAYGQQNHLPVK

-211 ADAIQAIAR
+211 TAAIEQIAAK
-220 QLMASENPM
+220 LMAAENPM
-229 LVSAYAGRNH
+229 LVTAYAGRNH
-239 EAPALIEKL
+239 AAPALIEKL
-248 AELCGMRV
+248 ASLCGMRV

-267 RDSPYFAGYHPGAF
+267 RNSPYFAGYNPAAF

-290 VDVDVPWIPKT
+290 LDVDVPWIPKT
-301 TRVNPNAYWAQMDVD
+301 TRVNPKAYWAQMDVD

-322 PMWGFAL
+322 PMWGFPL
-329 NARLEGD
+329 NARIEGD
-336 SVKLLTQLIA
+336 SVRLLTQLIDL
-346 AIEQNATPEFRFKAQ
+346 IEQTATPAFKAKAN
-361 QRGQVLKAE
+361 QRSLLIQAE
-370 HAKNK
+370 HEKNQ
-375 QRAAKMAQ
+375 QRAAAMAK
-383 EPGTLNAINPHFL
+383 EPGKLNAINPHFL
-396 CAALGQH
+396 CAAIGQQ
-403 IHLEDVV
+403 IRSEDVV

-423 QIPRELPGSLM
+423 QIPRELPGTLM

-444 AGTALGMKLAQAS
+444 AGTALGIKLAQVQS
-457 SNALS
+457 
-462 NAQGRVIHFVGDGS
+462 RVIHFVGDGS
-476 FYFSNPSAV
+476 FYFSNPSSV

-517 PLGEAKNTN
+517 PHGEAKSTN
-526 QFASDLGYCTD
+526 QFASDLGYGTD

-555 TQVSASIARCLAAL
+555 SQTEAAIARCLAAL

>member
-1 MTEKYTRTAS
+1 MSQQYIRTAAN
-11 HDLLQGLVD
+11 DLLQGLVD
-20 LGIEYLFCNL
+20 LGIDYLFCNL

-43 WRAQGKSFPQL
+43 WREQGRAFPTL

-110 RAPATTFDNVTGGR
+110 RAPMSTFDDATGGR

-155 MAHEVISRAG
+155 MAHEVVSRAG

-180 PREVLAAPVDAE
+180 PREVLAAPVDAA
-192 SLGAYGHQNHLPVK
+192 SLGAFGHQNHLPVK

-211 ADAIQAIAR
+211 ASAVRAIAE
-220 QLMASENPM
+220 QLMRSENPM
-229 LVSAYAGRNH
+229 LVTAYAGRNH
-239 EAPALIEKL
+239 KAPALIEKL
-248 AELCGMRV
+248 AILCGVRV
-256 CEFNSIYLNIR
+256 CEFNTIYMNIR
-267 RDSPYFAGYHPGAF
+267 RDSPYFGGYNPAAF

-301 TRVNPNAYWAQMDVD
+301 TRVNPQAYWAQLDVD

-322 PMWGFAL
+322 PMWGFPL
-329 NARLEGD
+329 NARIEGD
-336 SVKLLTQLIA
+336 SVRLIAQLIEI
-346 AIEQNATPEFRFKAQ
+346 IESSATPEFKAKAAARGLAFKTAHVQNRQKAASLAQ
-361 QRGQVLKAE
+361 
-370 HAKNK
+370 AK
-375 QRAAKMAQ
+375 
-383 EPGTLNAINPHFL
+383 GVVNAINPHYL
-396 CAALGQH
+396 CAVMGQKIDLH
-403 IHLEDVV
+403 DVV
-410 LNEAIRNTMAVFE
+410 LNEAIRNTMAVFD
-423 QIPRELPGSLM
+423 QIPREVPGSLM

-444 AGTALGMKLAQAS
+444 AGTALGIKLAQANS
-457 SNALS
+457 
-462 NAQGRVIHFVGDGS
+462 RVIHFVGDGS
-476 FYFSNPSAV
+476 FYFSNPSSV
-485 YAVARQY
+485 YAIANQY
-492 NLPILTVLLDNGGWS
+492 GLPILTVLLDNGGWS

-517 PLGEAKNTN
+517 PQGEAKSTN
-526 QFASDLGYCTD
+526 QFASDLGYSTD

-543 AAGAHGERLVDP
+543 AAGAHGERLTDP
-555 TQVSASIARCLAAL
+555 EQVEAAIERCLAAL
-569 DAGQSA
+569 DSGRSA

>member
-1 MTEKYTRTAS
+1 MSKEYMRTAS
-11 HDLLQGLVD
+11 SDLLQGLVD

-43 WRAQGKSFPQL
+43 WREQGRAFPKL

-110 RAPATTFDNVTGGR
+110 RAPMTTFDDVTGGR

-143 YVKWEYNLAWPS
+143 YVKWEYNLAWPA
-155 MAHEVISRAG
+155 MAHEVVSRAG

-180 PREVLAAPVDAE
+180 PREVLAAPVDAA
-192 SLGAYGHQNHLPVK
+192 SVGAYGHQNHLPVK

-211 ADAIQAIAR
+211 SSAVRAIAE
-220 QLMASENPM
+220 QLMRSENPM
-229 LVSAYAGRNH
+229 LITAYAGRNH

-248 AELCGMRV
+248 AALCGMRV
-256 CEFNSIYLNIR
+256 CEFNTIYMNIR
-267 RDSPYFAGYHPGAF
+267 RDSPYFGGYNPAAF

-301 TRVNPNAYWAQMDVD
+301 TRVNPNAYWAQLDVD

-322 PMWGFAL
+322 PMWGFPL
-329 NARLEGD
+329 NARIEGD
-336 SVKLLTQLIA
+336 SVRLITQLIEI
-346 AIEQNATPEFRFKAQ
+346 IESSATPEFKTKAAA
-361 QRGQVLKAE
+361 RGLALKTA
-370 HAKNK
+370 HAQNRQK
-375 QRAAKMAQ
+375 AASLAQ
-383 EPGTLNAINPHFL
+383 ARGVVNAINPHYL
-396 CAALGQH
+396 CAVMGQKIDLH
-403 IHLEDVV
+403 DVV
-410 LNEAIRNTMAVFE
+410 LNESIRNTMAVFE
-423 QIPRELPGSLM
+423 QIPREVPGSLM

-444 AGTALGMKLAQAS
+444 AGTALGIKLAQAD
-457 SNALS
+457 N
-462 NAQGRVIHFVGDGS
+462 RVIHFVGDGS
-476 FYFSNPSAV
+476 FYFSNPSSV
-485 YAVARQY
+485 YAVANQY
-492 NLPILTVLLDNGGWS
+492 GLPILTVLLDNGGWS

-517 PLGEAKNTN
+517 PQGEAKSTN
-526 QFASDLGYCTD
+526 QFASDLGYSTD

-543 AAGAHGERLVDP
+543 AAGAHGERLTDP
-555 TQVSASIARCLAAL
+555 EQVEAAIERCLAAL
-569 DAGQSA
+569 DAGRSA

>member
-1 MTEKYTRTAS
+1 MSENYTRTAS

-43 WRAQGKSFPQL
+43 WREQGRAFPKL

-97 LCRTRIPVLLIAG
+97 LCRTRTPVLLIAG
-110 RAPATTFDNVTGGR
+110 RAPMSTFDSATGGR

-180 PREVLAAPVDAE
+180 PREVLAAPVDAQ
-192 SLGAYGHQNHLPVK
+192 SIGAYGHQNHLPVK

-211 ADAIQAIAR
+211 ANAIA
-220 QLMASENPM
+220 QIAAKLMASENPM
-229 LVSAYAGRNH
+229 LVTAYAGRNH
-239 EAPALIEKL
+239 AAPALIEKL
-248 AELCGMRV
+248 AMLCGMRV

-267 RDSPYFAGYHPGAF
+267 RNSPFFAGYNPAAF

-301 TRVNPNAYWAQMDVD
+301 TRVNPNAYWAQLDVD

-322 PMWGFAL
+322 PMWGFPL
-329 NARLEGD
+329 NARIEGD
-336 SVKLLTQLIA
+336 SVRLLTQLIEC
-346 AIEQNATPEFRFKAQ
+346 IEQTATPAFKAMAS
-361 QRGQVLKAE
+361 QRSLIIQAE
-370 HAKNK
+370 HEKNQQK
-375 QRAAKMAQ
+375 AAAMAQ
-383 EPGTLNAINPHFL
+383 EPGKVNAINPHFL
-396 CAALGQH
+396 CAAIGRQ
-403 IHLEDVV
+403 IRSEDVV

-423 QIPRELPGSLM
+423 QIPREIPGTLM

-444 AGTALGMKLAQAS
+444 AGTALGIKLAQTQS
-457 SNALS
+457 
-462 NAQGRVIHFVGDGS
+462 RVIHFVGDGS
-476 FYFSNPSAV
+476 FYFSNPSSV
-485 YAVARQY
+485 YAVAHQY
-492 NLPILTVLLDNGGWS
+492 DLPILTVLLDNGGWS

-517 PLGEAKNTN
+517 PKGEAKSTN
-526 QFASDLGYCTD
+526 QFASDLGYGTD

-555 TQVSASIARCLAAL
+555 SQTEAAIARCLAAL

>member
-1 MTEKYTRTAS
+1 MSQTYIRTAS
-11 HDLLQGLVD
+11 NDLLQGLVD

-43 WRAQGKSFPQL
+43 WREQGRAFPKL

-83 VDAGTANAAMGLHN
+83 VDAGTTNAAMGLHN

-110 RAPATTFDNVTGGR
+110 RAPMSTFDGVTGGR

-155 MAHEVISRAG
+155 MAHEVVSRAG

-180 PREVLAAPVDAE
+180 PREVLAAPVDAA
-192 SLGAYGHQNHLPVK
+192 SVGAYGHQNHLPVK

-211 ADAIQAIAR
+211 PSAVRAIAE
-220 QLMASENPM
+220 QLMRSDNPM
-229 LVSAYAGRNH
+229 LVTAYAGRNR

-248 AELCGMRV
+248 AVLCGMRV
-256 CEFNSIYLNIR
+256 CEFNTIYMNIR
-267 RDSPYFAGYHPGAF
+267 RDSPYFAGYNPAAF

-301 TRVNPNAYWAQMDVD
+301 TRVNPNAYWAQLDVD

-322 PMWGFAL
+322 PMWGFPL
-329 NARLEGD
+329 NARIEGD
-336 SVKLLTQLIA
+336 SVRLITQLIEI
-346 AIEQNATPEFRFKAQ
+346 IESSATPEFKTKAAARGLAFKTAHAQ
-361 QRGQVLKAE
+361 NRQKAASLAQ
-370 HAKNK
+370 AK
-375 QRAAKMAQ
+375 
-383 EPGTLNAINPHFL
+383 GVVNAINPHYL
-396 CAALGQH
+396 CAVMGQKIDLH
-403 IHLEDVV
+403 DVV

-423 QIPRELPGSLM
+423 QIPREVPGSLM

-444 AGTALGMKLAQAS
+444 AGTALGIKLAQAD
-457 SNALS
+457 N
-462 NAQGRVIHFVGDGS
+462 RVIHFVGDGS
-476 FYFSNPSAV
+476 FYFSNPSSV
-485 YAVARQY
+485 YAVANQY
-492 NLPILTVLLDNGGWS
+492 GLPILTVILDNGGWS

-517 PLGEAKNTN
+517 PQGEAKSTN
-526 QFASDLGYCTD
+526 QFASDLGYSTD

-543 AAGAHGERLVDP
+543 AAGAHGERLTDP
-555 TQVSASIARCLAAL
+555 EQVEAAIERCLAAL
-569 DAGQSA
+569 DAGRSA

>member
-1 MTEKYTRTAS
+1 MSKEYMRTAS
-11 HDLLQGLVD
+11 SDLLQGLVD

-43 WRAQGKSFPQL
+43 WREQGRAFPKL

-110 RAPATTFDNVTGGR
+110 RAPMTTFDDVTGGR

-155 MAHEVISRAG
+155 MAHEVVSRAG

-180 PREVLAAPVDAE
+180 PREVLAAPVDAA
-192 SLGAYGHQNHLPVK
+192 SVGAYGHQNHLPVR

-211 ADAIQAIAR
+211 PSAVRAIAE
-220 QLMASENPM
+220 QLMRSDNPM
-229 LVSAYAGRNH
+229 LVTAYAGRNR

-248 AELCGMRV
+248 AVLCGMRV
-256 CEFNSIYLNIR
+256 CEFNTIYMNIR
-267 RDSPYFAGYHPGAF
+267 RDSPYFAGYNPAAF

-301 TRVNPNAYWAQMDVD
+301 TRVNPNAYWAQLDVD

-322 PMWGFAL
+322 PMWGFPL
-329 NARLEGD
+329 NARIEGD
-336 SVKLLTQLIA
+336 SVRLIAQLIEI
-346 AIEQNATPEFRFKAQ
+346 IESSATPEFKTKAAA
-361 QRGQVLKAE
+361 RGLALKTA
-370 HAKNK
+370 HAQNRQK
-375 QRAAKMAQ
+375 AASLAQ
-383 EPGTLNAINPHFL
+383 ARGVVNAINPHYL
-396 CAALGQH
+396 CAVMGQKIDLH
-403 IHLEDVV
+403 DVV

-423 QIPRELPGSLM
+423 QIPREVPGSLM

-444 AGTALGMKLAQAS
+444 AGTALGIKLAQAD
-457 SNALS
+457 N
-462 NAQGRVIHFVGDGS
+462 RVIHFVGDGS
-476 FYFSNPSAV
+476 FYFSNPSSV
-485 YAVARQY
+485 YSVANQY
-492 NLPILTVLLDNGGWS
+492 GLPILTVLLDNGGWS

-517 PLGEAKNTN
+517 PQGEAKSTN
-526 QFASDLGYCTD
+526 QFASDLGYATD

-543 AAGAHGERLVDP
+543 AAGAHGERLTDP
-555 TQVSASIARCLAAL
+555 EQVEAAIERCLAAL
-569 DAGQSA
+569 DAGRSA

>member
-1 MTEKYTRTAS
+1 MSENYTRTAS

-43 WRAQGKSFPQL
+43 WREQGRAFPKL

-97 LCRTRIPVLLIAG
+97 LCRTRTPVLLIAG
-110 RAPATTFDNVTGGR
+110 RAPMSTFDSATGGR

-180 PREVLAAPVDAE
+180 PREVLAAPVDAQ
-192 SLGAYGHQNHLPVK
+192 SIGAYGHQNHLPVK

-211 ADAIQAIAR
+211 ANAIA
-220 QLMASENPM
+220 QIAAKLMGSENPM
-229 LVSAYAGRNH
+229 LVTAYAGRNH
-239 EAPALIEKL
+239 AAPALIEKL
-248 AELCGMRV
+248 AMLCGMRV

-267 RDSPYFAGYHPGAF
+267 RNSPFFAGYNPAAF

-301 TRVNPNAYWAQMDVD
+301 TRVNPNAYWAQLDVD

-322 PMWGFAL
+322 PMWGFPL
-329 NARLEGD
+329 NARIEGD
-336 SVKLLTQLIA
+336 SVRLLTQLIEC
-346 AIEQNATPEFRFKAQ
+346 IEQTATPAFKAMAS
-361 QRGQVLKAE
+361 QRSLIIQAE
-370 HAKNK
+370 HEKNQQK
-375 QRAAKMAQ
+375 AAAMAQ
-383 EPGTLNAINPHFL
+383 EPGKVNAINPHFL
-396 CAALGQH
+396 CAAIGRQ
-403 IHLEDVV
+403 IRSEDVV

-423 QIPRELPGSLM
+423 QIPREIPGTLM

-444 AGTALGMKLAQAS
+444 AGTALGIKLAQS
-457 SNALS
+457 QS
-462 NAQGRVIHFVGDGS
+462 RVIHFVGDGS
-476 FYFSNPSAV
+476 FYFSNPSSV
-485 YAVARQY
+485 YAVAHQY
-492 NLPILTVLLDNGGWS
+492 DLPIMTVLLDNGGWS

-517 PLGEAKNTN
+517 PKGEAKSTN
-526 QFASDLGYCTD
+526 QFASDLGYGTD

-555 TQVSASIARCLAAL
+555 SQTEAAIARCLAAL